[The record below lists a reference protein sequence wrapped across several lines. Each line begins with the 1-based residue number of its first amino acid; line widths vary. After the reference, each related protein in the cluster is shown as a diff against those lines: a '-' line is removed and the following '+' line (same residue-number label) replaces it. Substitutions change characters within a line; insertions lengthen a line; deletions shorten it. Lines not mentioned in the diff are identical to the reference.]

1 MFNET
6 NVKGLKKALREMK
19 KNNYSKLR
27 NAVITDILTKGYDD
41 SDTYC
46 YLHDVLY
53 GGGQSGIISSL
64 IYYTDTI
71 AFYKKHKNDIKA
83 MVNELMKDFG
93 YKNLTELF
101 GMKWNDDDLFIEDM
115 QNQNLLAWLGYEE
128 TVRNIVNELDIID
141 LM

>member
-6 NVKGLKKALREMK
+6 NTKGLKKALREMK
-19 KNNYSKLR
+19 KCNYSKLR
-27 NAVITDILTKGYDD
+27 NSVITDILSKGYDD
-41 SDTYC
+41 NDTYC

-64 IYYTDTI
+64 IYYADTI

-83 MVNELMKDFG
+83 MLNELIRDCG
-93 YKNLTELF
+93 YRSIKELF
-101 GMKWNDDDLFIEDM
+101 GDKWDDDDLFIEEI
-115 QNQNLLAWLGYEE
+115 QNQNLLSWFGYEE
-128 TVRNIVNELDIID
+128 TIRNIVNELDVID

>member
-6 NVKGLKKALREMK
+6 NTKGLKKALREMK
-19 KNNYSKLR
+19 KCNYSKLR

-41 SDTYC
+41 NDTYC

-64 IYYTDTI
+64 IYYTDTV
-71 AFYKKHKNDIKA
+71 AFYKKHKNDIKS
-83 MVNELMKDFG
+83 MINECMRDFG
-93 YKNLTELF
+93 YNSINEMF
-101 GMKWNDDDLFIEDM
+101 INWDNEDIFNDET
-115 QNQNLLAWLGYEE
+115 QNQNIMVWFGYEQ
-128 TVRNIVNELDIID
+128 TIRNIVNELDVID